1 MAKPDQYRQHS
12 GRLTG
17 MSRRFPF
24 PHPVNETSAR
34 VVATGVVIM
43 SVAYAA
49 TGAAWLLVPLTYGFL
64 ARVTTGPAF
73 SPLGLVA
80 TKVITPRITVKH
92 RFVAGPPKRFAQF
105 VGLVFS
111 SVASL
116 LWLLDLGAASRA
128 VAAALAGAAFLEA
141 AFALCLGCVMFRVL
155 MRAGVI
161 PERVCEQCNNL
172 VLEPSVTA

>member
-1 MAKPDQYRQHS
+1 M
-12 GRLTG
+12 LVV

-34 VVATGVVIM
+34 LVATGVVIM
-43 SVAYAA
+43 SVAYAT
-49 TGAAWLLVPLTYGFL
+49 TGAAWLLVPLTYGFF

-73 SPLGLVA
+73 SPLGLLA
-80 TKVITPRITVKH
+80 TKVVTPRINVKH

-111 SVASL
+111 ATASV
-116 LWLLDLGAASRA
+116 LWVLDLGTASRV
-128 VAAALAGAAFLEA
+128 VAAALAAAAFLEA
-141 AFALCLGCVMFRVL
+141 ALALCLGCIMFRFL
-155 MRAGVI
+155 MRLGVI

-172 VLEPSVTA
+172 VLEPSARV

>member
-1 MAKPDQYRQHS
+1 
-12 GRLTG
+12 

-34 VVATGVVIM
+34 VVATGAVVM
-43 SVAYAA
+43 SVAYVV

-73 SPLGLVA
+73 SPLGIVA
-80 TKVITPRITVKH
+80 TKVITPRINVKH

-105 VGLVFS
+105 VGFLFS
-111 SVASL
+111 ATASV
-116 LWLLDLGAASRA
+116 LWLLDLGTASRV
-128 VAAALAGAAFLEA
+128 VAAALAAAAFLEA
-141 AFALCLGCVMFRVL
+141 AFALCLGCIMFRFL
-155 MRAGVI
+155 MRLGVI

-172 VLEPSVTA
+172 VLQPSTHS

>member
-1 MAKPDQYRQHS
+1 
-12 GRLTG
+12 

-34 VVATGVVIM
+34 VVATGVVVM
-43 SVAYAA
+43 SLAYAA
-49 TGAAWLLVPLTYGFL
+49 TGASWLLVPLTYGFL

-80 TKVITPRITVKH
+80 TKVITPRISVKH
-92 RFVAGPPKRFAQF
+92 RLVAGPPKRFAQF

-111 SVASL
+111 SAASV
-116 LWLLDLGAASRA
+116 LWLLDLGTASRV
-128 VAAALAGAAFLEA
+128 VAAALAAAAFLEA
-141 AFALCLGCVMFRVL
+141 AFALCLGCIMFRFL
-155 MRAGVI
+155 MRLGVI

-172 VLEPSVTA
+172 VLQPSTHA